1 MSMLD
6 LTNHFTLTKLTASIN
21 ELPYKPGLIGE
32 MGLFEEN
39 GITTTTAVIEQ
50 YEGVLNLV
58 DVAPRG
64 APAANVN
71 DSKRKIVSMAIPHIP
86 QRATILASEVQ
97 NVRAFGT
104 ENQLEGL
111 EQVINRRLSIMKRNL
126 EYTIESH
133 RLSAI
138 MGKYYDA
145 AGNQVSL
152 YGTFGVSQ
160 KTVAFN
166 LSTDTTEVTARIQQ
180 LVDTI
185 EEALGG
191 LAYDG
196 IAVICAPDFY
206 DALIIH
212 PKVKEAYLNY
222 AAAAQLRGEAIL
234 RQFVF
239 HGIRFIR
246 YRGTTDVKVPN
257 GTAYAFPTGVAE
269 LFITRYAPADYV
281 ETVNSVGL
289 PYYAKM
295 EPMDFNKGYQI
306 EAQSNPLNICT
317 RPRAVVKLTK

>member
-21 ELPYKPGLIGE
+21 ELPYKPGRIGE
-32 MGLFEEN
+32 LGLFQED

-50 YEGVLNLV
+50 YEGVLSLV
-58 DVAPRG
+58 EVAPRG

-71 DSKRKIVSMAIPHIP
+71 DSKRKIVSMAVPHIP
-86 QRATILASEVQ
+86 QRATILAAEVQ

-111 EQVINRRLSIMKRNL
+111 EQVISRRLSIMKRNL

-152 YGTFGVSQ
+152 YSTFGVSQ
-160 KTVAFN
+160 KTVNFA
-166 LSTDTTEVTARIQQ
+166 LATDTTEVTGKIQQ
-180 LVDTI
+180 VLDEI
-185 EEALGG
+185 ENALGG

-196 IAVICAPDFY
+196 ITVICSPQFY
-206 DALIIH
+206 DALIVH

-222 AAAAQLRGEAIL
+222 SAAAQLRGEAIL
-234 RQFVF
+234 TEFVF
-239 HGIRFIR
+239 NGVRFIR
-246 YRGTTDVKVPN
+246 YRGTTDVKVPD
-257 GTAYAFPTGVAE
+257 GQAYAFPTGVAE

-281 ETVNSVGL
+281 ETVNTVGL

-295 EPMDFNKGYQI
+295 EPMDFNKGYQL

-317 RPRAVVKLTK
+317 RPRAVIKLTA